1 MTPMGM
7 LGNALGAQ
15 PANSNVYNQVSSM
28 GLAGAEAPENSQQQP
43 QMEMGSLV
51 EKASKRFGA
60 VFQQFVDL
68 LESYPGSDKEA
79 QVAKDA
85 LANWFAS
92 ASKKIN
98 ESGGTSTY

>member
-1 MTPMGM
+1 MTPQGM

-43 QMEMGSLV
+43 QMESLV

-85 LANWFAS
+85 LANWFAA

-98 ESGGTSTY
+98 ESGGISTY